1 VVWSAMTDLRRQ
13 KLKQGLCQL
22 NDDELHK
29 IIDYRDHGGQMVYD
43 NYNYEESTGFY

>member
-1 VVWSAMTDLRRQ
+1 MTDLRRQ

-22 NDDELHK
+22 TDDELRK
-29 IIDYRDHGGQMVYD
+29 IIDHRTGGGNMVYD